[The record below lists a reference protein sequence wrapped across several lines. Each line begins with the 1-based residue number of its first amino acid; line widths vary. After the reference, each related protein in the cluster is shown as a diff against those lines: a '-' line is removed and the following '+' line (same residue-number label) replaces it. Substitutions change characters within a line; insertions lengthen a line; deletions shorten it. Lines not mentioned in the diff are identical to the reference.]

1 MDENLT
7 VPLDIYQTWHT
18 KDLPEEMMIS
28 IIKLRKDNPQFRYH
42 LYDDDDCKNFIK
54 ENFELKEYE
63 AYEKLI
69 PGAYK
74 ADFWRYCIL
83 YKNGGIYI
91 DIKFHTNNFN
101 LKQLINKDYFVKD
114 RDGHWKKDKIGIYN
128 GFMVAK
134 PNNPIF
140 LKCINEIVENIE
152 TENMCYNSLYVTGP
166 GLLGKYFKNT
176 YDFELFFS
184 NDAWHIQYN
193 GKNILTMYKKY
204 REEQLQYQNVPH
216 YNILWKKK
224 LIYKNAF
231 DEIKVEKDMLFDI
244 VLMKNVKTDI
254 PTNIYQVN
262 IEPIITQ
269 KNIQKITRI
278 KELYPNFGYF
288 LFSLY
293 DCGEFIRKNFD
304 FRIFLAYTK
313 LKHIKNK
320 LDLWKYCVLYK
331 NGGVYIDLN
340 YNLTDDF
347 NISSY
352 LFKNYYIKDDV
363 INFLVPDIIM
373 SEKGN
378 VKLLNCIEKIVTNV
392 KEKNYGSDWTEVS
405 NSTLLTSEF
414 NSVELDMM
422 ELIIKDN
429 KIYYNDVVIVD
440 SIDDEYFK
448 MIESNIQS
456 WEMRNIYL

>member
-42 LYDDDDCKNFIK
+42 LYDDDDCKIFIK
-54 ENFELKEYE
+54 ENFELREYN
-63 AYEKLI
+63 AYENLI

-101 LKQLINKDYFVKD
+101 LKQLINNDYFVKD
-114 RDGHWKKDKIGIYN
+114 RGGHWEKDKIGIYN

-152 TENMCYNSLYVTGP
+152 IENMCYNSLYVTGP

-176 YDFELFFS
+176 YEFELYFS
-184 NDAWHIQYN
+184 TDAWHIQYK
-193 GKNILTMYKKY
+193 GQNILTMYKKY
-204 REEQLQYQNVPH
+204 REEQLQYQNIPH
-216 YNILWKKK
+216 YNILWKKNI
-224 LIYKNAF
+224 IYKSAF
-231 DEIKVEKDMLFDI
+231 DKIKIEKDMLFDI

-269 KNIQKITRI
+269 KNIQKITQI

-288 LFSLY
+288 LFNLY

-331 NGGVYIDLN
+331 NGGIYIDLN

-373 SEKGN
+373 SEKEN

-414 NSVELDMM
+414 NNFELDMM

-429 KIYYNDVVIVD
+429 KLYHNNVIIVD

-456 WEMRNIYL
+456 WKMHNIYL

>member
-1 MDENLT
+1 MDEILT
-7 VPLDIYQTWHT
+7 VPLDIYQTWYT

-114 RDGHWKKDKIGIYN
+114 RDGHWEKDKIGIYN
-128 GFMVAK
+128 GFIVAK

-176 YDFELFFS
+176 YEFELYFS
-184 NDAWHIQYN
+184 TDAWHIQYK
-193 GKNILTMYKKY
+193 GQNILTMYKKY
-204 REEQLQYQNVPH
+204 REEQLQYQNIPH

-269 KNIQKITRI
+269 KNIQKITQI

-456 WEMRNIYL
+456 WEMRNIYI

>member
-1 MDENLT
+1 MDEILT

-54 ENFELKEYE
+54 DNFELREYN
-63 AYEKLI
+63 AYENLI

-101 LKQLINKDYFVKD
+101 LKQLINNDYFVKD
-114 RDGHWKKDKIGIYN
+114 RDGHWEKDKIGIYN
-128 GFMVAK
+128 GFIVAK

-140 LKCINEIVENIE
+140 LKCINEIIENIE
-152 TENMCYNSLYVTGP
+152 TENMCFNSLYVTGP

-176 YDFELFFS
+176 YEFELYFS
-184 NDAWHIQYN
+184 PNAWHIQYK
-193 GKNILTMYKKY
+193 GKNILTMYEKY
-204 REEQLQYQNVPH
+204 REEQLQYQIIPH
-216 YNILWKKK
+216 YNILWKKNI
-224 LIYKNAF
+224 IYKSAF
-231 DEIKVEKDMLFDI
+231 DKIKIEKDMLFDI

-269 KNIQKITRI
+269 KNIQKITQI

-331 NGGVYIDLN
+331 NGGIYIDLN

-373 SEKGN
+373 SEKEN

-414 NSVELDMM
+414 NKYELDMI

-429 KIYYNDVVIVD
+429 TIYHNNVVIVD
-440 SIDDEYFK
+440 SIDAEYFK
-448 MIESNIQS
+448 MIESNIKS